1 MPRGGELSWPGYGS
15 TENTYGAPLVDGVD
29 EAQGFNLL
37 KLFWLVMRYR
47 WLAGGVVA
55 SALLLGVLGTLMQS
69 PRYAATARIEI
80 LVPTARVLQD
90 LDVIGQ
96 NNDARLLETA
106 REKLRSRDLAKRVA
120 TALDLSA
127 RQDFLFPQPA
137 FALSNIIARVVPM
150 PTAGLVGEF
159 SLEERE
165 QRATGM
171 LVEGLT
177 VTLVRSTNLLE
188 VRFVD
193 GNPKLATAIANQ
205 YLASFMDQQ
214 VDRTIE
220 TSDLARQFLLEQ
232 IADIKRKLEAAETA
246 LVNYA
251 KQEALTSAGAD
262 GSLITTKIAAIND
275 ALTKASQDRMEA
287 ERLVALIEEGKAADL
302 PQLLESEAIQNT
314 RQKLTELE
322 ADYAQKRQT
331 FKPDFPEMKTLRSQI
346 NGFEAQL
353 DKDIGVISESIRVT
367 LNNKLQEE
375 RDLRA
380 TLFDLDRQQTA
391 FRDKSIQYQ
400 ILKRDVDSL
409 NSQYKSLIDKQNE
422 LGVVSDLRSTN
433 MDVVDYAVT
442 PENPFEPSLLRNLAL
457 AGLMGLA
464 GAALAIYVLELLNN
478 KFDVPDQVESEL
490 RLPVLGVLPSV
501 EAGGLDAAL
510 ADPRS
515 ALSEAYRSLRTALQ
529 FATVDGEPRSIL
541 VTSSEPDEA
550 KSTTAVKL
558 AEEFAAIGVKVLVI
572 DCDLRRPSLHRL
584 VGIDNSIGLSNL
596 LTKTIAPEDV
606 HLMFNKSATSI
617 DVTFMGSGPMVPNP
631 ADLLASRRMGEV
643 MAACLKLFGMVIL
656 DGPPVLGL
664 ADTLILSRHA
674 EATIL
679 LVAAHQ
685 TPRKAAAAAL
695 KRLRSTVGAKVVGGV
710 LSKLDTKRIEYT
722 YSYGYMHN
730 QYYYGYGQD
739 ESRVRR
745 LKGRDGEPEEA

>member
-1 MPRGGELSWPGYGS
+1 
-15 TENTYGAPLVDGVD
+15 
-29 EAQGFNLL
+29 
-37 KLFWLVMRYR
+37 
-47 WLAGGVVA
+47 
-55 SALLLGVLGTLMQS
+55 
-69 PRYAATARIEI
+69 
-80 LVPTARVLQD
+80 
-90 LDVIGQ
+90 
-96 NNDARLLETA
+96 
-106 REKLRSRDLAKRVA
+106 
-120 TALDLSA
+120 
-127 RQDFLFPQPA
+127 
-137 FALSNIIARVVPM
+137 
-150 PTAGLVGEF
+150 
-159 SLEERE
+159 
-165 QRATGM
+165 
-171 LVEGLT
+171 
-177 VTLVRSTNLLE
+177 
-188 VRFVD
+188 
-193 GNPKLATAIANQ
+193 
-205 YLASFMDQQ
+205 
-214 VDRTIE
+214 
-220 TSDLARQFLLEQ
+220 
-232 IADIKRKLEAAETA
+232 
-246 LVNYA
+246 
-251 KQEALTSAGAD
+251 
-262 GSLITTKIAAIND
+262 
-275 ALTKASQDRMEA
+275 
-287 ERLVALIEEGKAADL
+287 
-302 PQLLESEAIQNT
+302 
-314 RQKLTELE
+314 
-322 ADYAQKRQT
+322 
-331 FKPDFPEMKTLRSQI
+331 
-346 NGFEAQL
+346 
-353 DKDIGVISESIRVT
+353 
-367 LNNKLQEE
+367 
-375 RDLRA
+375 
-380 TLFDLDRQQTA
+380 
-391 FRDKSIQYQ
+391 
-400 ILKRDVDSL
+400 
-409 NSQYKSLIDKQNE
+409 
-422 LGVVSDLRSTN
+422 
-433 MDVVDYAVT
+433 
-442 PENPFEPSLLRNLAL
+442 
-457 AGLMGLA
+457 
-464 GAALAIYVLELLNN
+464 
-478 KFDVPDQVESEL
+478 
-490 RLPVLGVLPSV
+490 LPVLGVLPSV

>member
-1 MPRGGELSWPGYGS
+1 
-15 TENTYGAPLVDGVD
+15 
-29 EAQGFNLL
+29 
-37 KLFWLVMRYR
+37 
-47 WLAGGVVA
+47 
-55 SALLLGVLGTLMQS
+55 
-69 PRYAATARIEI
+69 
-80 LVPTARVLQD
+80 
-90 LDVIGQ
+90 
-96 NNDARLLETA
+96 
-106 REKLRSRDLAKRVA
+106 
-120 TALDLSA
+120 
-127 RQDFLFPQPA
+127 
-137 FALSNIIARVVPM
+137 M